1 MNLSAAS
8 AQLLAAGYRRRTIL
22 AMPFPSIET
31 STFVAD
37 LIAALGLIGLAIN
50 AVLLHRQVKAAN
62 DQVEGMSRP
71 AIVFLPPNSPEVGQH
86 SKPVAVA
93 EFAYIHLLNIGSGPA
108 LRITVQ
114 VPNVPGV
121 TDEFRYLRPGS
132 LEPLRTVRQQDAPII
147 EVTYYSLGNVRY
159 RAQAMW
165 LHDKLE
171 QKPIER
177 I

>member
-1 MNLSAAS
+1 
-8 AQLLAAGYRRRTIL
+8 
-22 AMPFPSIET
+22 MPFPSIET

-50 AVLLHRQVKAAN
+50 AVLLHRQVKATN

-71 AIVFLPPNSPEVGQH
+71 AIVFLPPNSPEIRQH
-86 SKPVAVA
+86 LKPAPVA
-93 EFAYIHLLNIGSGPA
+93 EFGYIHLLNIGSGPA

-114 VPNVPGV
+114 VPNVPSV

-132 LEPLRTVRQQDAPII
+132 IEPLRTVRQQDAPII

-159 RAQAMW
+159 RAQATW
-165 LHDKLE
+165 LHDELE
-171 QKPIER
+171 QKAIER
-177 I
+177 LD